1 MSTPLSNA
9 QRIAD
14 LQVEIQKRFDAI
26 HDKNNPPS
34 AADQLTLENEWA
46 KLNQDL
52 SNLALD
58 IAKKADTMQGQ
69 STTTLKTA
77 PTVTTPFKVDPR
89 DKNKDLFASSRI
101 TAGGVD
107 YPRDQRDKLDADAL
121 DSYNKKFDQS
131 FPTDKGYTHSS
142 IGDYITADATKGVYD
157 PKLALAVVDI
167 LNTNH
172 LLKVKL
178 QRLGVCDLFENIFI
192 FGTDAQDVK
201 SKHSLF
207 TEWMH
212 LTDVDV
218 IKSGNAQSHFGDHKA
233 WIDKDLIKSLTLVE
247 SSIQNPQLE
256 MTVRSRLMQYRESNR
271 TGPLMFWLIM
281 DECAS
286 CDETTLDKLSNSLKE
301 LRLSSFEGEN
311 IVNHG
316 AAWQQ
321 LWTFLSSYNK
331 TPVDWK
337 TALRRQYAEC
347 TVPIFVT
354 HFQTLYSTESSVL
367 ITHDSMIRE
376 AIRFSRELKAN
387 NEWLPTTKTGSVF
400 HTQSSHKTSVPRL
413 DGQGREI
420 SSLPTHDAGGKPIDR
435 REPSEHEP
443 KTRVNPHT
451 GRQEHWCATDWRWG
465 NHTTEQHDEWRA
477 NLRAKRKR
485 QKEKRDQAQQQET
498 QQGSQA
504 SEAPPSQP
512 SQQAITIDRNN
523 FFRAAGGFGSGF

>member
-1 MSTPLSNA
+1 MVICGERVLGRGAAIELMPYAHHEAEPDWVFTQGTSRLLISEEGFGFLLDCGTEAVVETVEGLIKEG
-9 QRIAD
+9 RI
-14 LQVEIQKRFDAI
+14 
-26 HDKNNPPS
+26 
-34 AADQLTLENEWA
+34 
-46 KLNQDL
+46 
-52 SNLALD
+52 
-58 IAKKADTMQGQ
+58 
-69 STTTLKTA
+69 
-77 PTVTTPFKVDPR
+77 
-89 DKNKDLFASSRI
+89 
-101 TAGGVD
+101 
-107 YPRDQRDKLDADAL
+107 
-121 DSYNKKFDQS
+121 
-131 FPTDKGYTHSS
+131 
-142 IGDYITADATKGVYD
+142 KGV
-157 PKLALAVVDI
+157 
-167 LNTNH
+167 
-172 LLKVKL
+172 
-178 QRLGVCDLFENIFI
+178 
-192 FGTDAQDVK
+192 
-201 SKHSLF
+201 
-207 TEWMH
+207 
-212 LTDVDV
+212 
-218 IKSGNAQSHFGDHKA
+218 
-233 WIDKDLIKSLTLVE
+233 
-247 SSIQNPQLE
+247 
-256 MTVRSRLMQYRESNR
+256 
-271 TGPLMFWLIM
+271 
-281 DECAS
+281 
-286 CDETTLDKLSNSLKE
+286 
-301 LRLSSFEGEN
+301 EG
-311 IVNHG
+311 
-316 AAWQQ
+316 
-321 LWTFLSSYNK
+321 
-331 TPVDWK
+331 
-337 TALRRQYAEC
+337 
-347 TVPIFVT
+347 IFVT